1 MQERLDRLTKSVE
14 YLNLEFV
21 EGSYEE
27 EKSEGNS
34 ECFLVNDRPTE
45 DKFDESPRTSQSNLR
60 NFLPENVEGDSNHPE
75 KQMVN
80 EELHTFKEGAHD
92 NNIVPILD
100 TNAED
105 SDLYEAALVTNK
117 QSEDR
122 RLPNAI
128 LPLLR
133 HCQYESSESSCRYMT
148 FDCPVHL
155 VSIYMK

>member
-1 MQERLDRLTKSVE
+1 MQERLERLTKSVE

-21 EGSYEE
+21 EGGYAQE
-27 EKSEGNS
+27 NS
-34 ECFLVNDRPTE
+34 EENSVCVMVNDTLTE
-45 DKFDESPRTSQSNLR
+45 DKLDENPIISLTKNI
-60 NFLPENVEGDSNHPE
+60 EGESNHPE

-80 EELHTFKEGAHD
+80 EEQHIVKEGAND
-92 NNIVPILD
+92 DNIVPIHLETEKIIAKEVSGP

-105 SDLYEAALVTNK
+105 SNMYGDALVTNK

-133 HCQYESSESSCRYMT
+133 YCQYESSESSCR
-148 FDCPVHL
+148 
-155 VSIYMK
+155 